1 MHPLILPNCRG
12 SADAGSQLVVNPL
25 DQQNLTR
32 NRTDSIW
39 TARWGKMPTMRQIR
53 QSLVIASLA
62 LLFALAAF
70 VPVSTQSAPSSTPS
84 ASARSPYDA
93 LHFRDIGPAVTSGR
107 IQDIQIDPKD
117 PGVIYAASASGGL
130 WKSTNNGTTW
140 KDIFG
145 HEPDNTF
152 GVVAIFEGDTNVLW
166 AGTGEQNNR
175 QSSSWGGGV
184 YRSTNGGESWT
195 FVGLHDTRAIA
206 RIVTDPE
213 DANTAYVAALGN
225 LWAGSK
231 DRGVYKTTDAGKTW
245 TNTLYIDEY
254 TGATDLVQDPRDP
267 KVLYA
272 ATYQR
277 LRSAWG
283 FNGGGP
289 GSAIYKTT
297 DAGAHW
303 TKLTNGIPEGDKGR
317 IGLAISMSKPD
328 VLVATIE
335 HATASGTY
343 RTEDAGATWKQMSRT
358 NPRPMYYSQPTI
370 DPNNDKTI
378 WLPGTEIVHSEDG
391 GATWIE
397 EPTSPTYDLGLKTDH
412 HVVRVDPK
420 NSNHIYVGG
429 DGGINESFDKGK
441 NYTRNGGLPVAQA
454 YRVAV
459 DNRDP
464 YWVYTG
470 LQDNHSWM
478 GPSATRHWLGIV
490 NSDWIEIG
498 FSDGTGKAVDVAD
511 WRKVYSSSSG
521 GNLSLVDPVTGD
533 TLDITP
539 RAPIG
544 EQYRFDWD
552 APVMASRHTPGTVY
566 LGGNKLFISKDYGIT
581 WTPTKDLTRAIDR
594 NPLKLMGVA
603 NTDVK
608 LSKNDGDA
616 ISEISNITESPL
628 DPKILW
634 VGTDDGNVQLSVDGG
649 ATWTDVSANLVRAGA
664 KDGTFIGD
672 IVASSSSKST
682 AFVAVDAHR
691 DGDFKAYLYR
701 TTDSGKTWTPVVNG
715 FPADDASIRG
725 LAEFPGKPNVLFA
738 GTERAMFVTHDS
750 GDHWERL
757 TGNLPTTQYAD
768 IVVHPKTKD
777 LVLATHGRGIWILD
791 NATPIAEWSPS
802 VAAER
807 AHLFDVP
814 RATLML
820 YWEDISNMG
829 QGFHTSEN
837 PAEGAVFTYSLAQKA
852 DKVTFTIA
860 NAAGRTVRTITG
872 PAEPGEI
879 LRTNWDLR
887 FAPPANSGRGGGGAA
902 RGAGQPP
909 VVQLP
914 IPSHDISP
922 RGALVAPGTFKVT
935 MDVDGVAVGSKTF
948 EVRPDPASQVTLA
961 QHKAREA
968 MVLDVMDLTAKADLL
983 AADIAKRK
991 TSATGDAAAKLQ
1003 ELELRIGAAG
1013 GGRGR
1018 GGRGGAAIGA
1028 GQAGP
1033 PPVPPVRTRLN
1044 GLLGNFTISGA
1055 STGTLLGPTAA
1066 ESATLADVKK
1076 DLAAIEKELA
1086 AIR

>member
-1 MHPLILPNCRG
+1 MRSMRVIYRL
-12 SADAGSQLVVNPL
+12 SA
-25 DQQNLTR
+25 
-32 NRTDSIW
+32 
-39 TARWGKMPTMRQIR
+39 
-53 QSLVIASLA
+53 IATLA
-62 LLFALAAF
+62 LASVFAAF
-70 VPVSTQSAPSSTPS
+70 TPVSTQSAAPK
-84 ASARSPYDA
+84 SPFDA
-93 LHFRDIGPAVTSGR
+93 LHFRDIGPAITSGR
-107 IQDIQIDPKD
+107 IHDIQIDPKD
-117 PGVIYAASASGGL
+117 PAVLYAASASGGL
-130 WKSTNNGTTW
+130 WKTTNKGMTW
-140 KDIFG
+140 KNIFEG
-145 HEPDNTF
+145 QPDNTF
-152 GVVAIFEGDTNVLW
+152 GAIAIFEGDTQILW

-184 YRSTNGGESWT
+184 YRSTNGGDTWT
-195 FVGLHDTRAIA
+195 FVGLHDTRSIGRVVA
-206 RIVTDPE
+206 DPK
-213 DANTAYVAALGN
+213 DGNTAYVAAVGN

-254 TGATDLVQDPRDP
+254 TGATDLVMDPRDP

-297 DAGAHW
+297 DAGATW
-303 TKLTNGIPEGDKGR
+303 KKLENGIPPGDKGR
-317 IGLAISMSKPD
+317 IGLALAKSKPD

-335 HATASGTY
+335 HATATGTY

-358 NPRPMYYSQPTI
+358 NPRPMYYSKPTI

-378 WLPGTEIVHSEDG
+378 WLPGTSIVHSEDG
-391 GATWIE
+391 GVTWVE

-412 HVVRVDPK
+412 HVLRVDPN
-420 NSNHIYVGG
+420 NSNHIYVAG
-429 DGGINESFDKGK
+429 DGGLHESWDKGK
-441 NYTRNGGLPVAQA
+441 SYVRNGNIPVAQA

-490 NSDWIEIG
+490 NSDWVEIG
-498 FSDGTGKAVDVAD
+498 FSDGTGKAVDLND

-533 TLDITP
+533 TLGITP
-539 RAPIG
+539 RPPAG

-552 APVMASRHTPGTVY
+552 APVMASKHTAGTVY

-581 WTPTKDLTRAIDR
+581 WTATKDLTRAIDR

-603 NTDVK
+603 NTDVR

-616 ISEISNITESPL
+616 ISEISNIAESPL
-628 DPKILW
+628 DAKILW
-634 VGTDDGNVQLSVDGG
+634 VGTDDGNLQLSTDGG
-649 ATWTDVSANLVRAGA
+649 ASWTDVTANLVRAGA

-672 IVASSSSKST
+672 IVASSSAKAT
-682 AFVAVDAHR
+682 AYVAVDAHR
-691 DGDFKAYLYR
+691 DGDFKAYLYK
-701 TTDSGKTWTPVVNG
+701 TTDFGKTFAAVTNG
-715 FPADDASIRG
+715 LPADDASVRG
-725 LAEFPGKPNVLFA
+725 LAEFPGKPTVLFA
-738 GTERAMFVTHDS
+738 GTERAMFVTHDG
-750 GDHWERL
+750 GDHWTKL
-757 TGNLPTTQYAD
+757 TGNLPTTRYDD
-768 IVVHPKTKD
+768 IVVHPRTKD

-791 NATPIAEWSPS
+791 NATPVAEWSQT
-802 VAAER
+802 VASER

-829 QGFHTSEN
+829 QDFHTSEN
-837 PAEGAVFTYSLAQKA
+837 PSEGAVFTYSLGQKA
-852 DKVTFTIA
+852 DKVKFIVT
-860 NAAGRTVRTITG
+860 NAAGRTVREVTG
-872 PAEPGEI
+872 RADAGLI
-879 LRTNWDLR
+879 LRANWDLR
-887 FAPPANSGRGGGGAA
+887 FAAPAGGGRGAGGGGGAGGMEEG
-902 RGAGQPP
+902 GAGGGRAG

-914 IPSHDISP
+914 IPSHDIGP

-935 MDVDGVAVGSKTF
+935 MEVDGAAMGSKTF
-948 EVRPDPASQVTLA
+948 DVRADPASNVPLA
-961 QHKAREA
+961 AHKAREQ
-968 MVLDVMDLTAKADLL
+968 MVIDVADLQAKTDAL
-983 AADIAKRK
+983 MKDIAAKK
-991 TSATGDAAAKLQ
+991 PNATGDAAAKLTA
-1003 ELELRIGAAG
+1003 LEARIGAG
-1013 GGRGR
+1013 GGGGR
-1018 GGRGGAAIGA
+1018 GGRGGGGAAA
-1028 GQAGP
+1028 GQI
-1033 PPVPPVRTRLN
+1033 PPVRTRLG

-1055 STGTLLGPTAA
+1055 STGTLLGPTPAQMI
-1066 ESATLADVKK
+1066 TLAEVKREI
-1076 DLAAIEKELA
+1076 AAIEKELA